1 MLERNCNILEINC
14 GHTNFSDYKK
24 DLLLMLSTP
33 LLMAWYY
40 YGERAVKLALFSVLL
55 SLALSFC
62 GDLLLKKKPV
72 FFSSSAAVTGLLI
85 VLMLP
90 ASVSFSFLAACV
102 AFAFFVCSLPFGN
115 RDKLPFVPAAG
126 ALAFA
131 CVCSEASVF
140 TYPSLVYPVT
150 AMSDPAF
157 VRGTSLASSLSLGNS
172 IYPGITS
179 VTKTLIGEHAGPMG
193 TTCALVLLA
202 TSIYFFVRHRNRFV
216 IFLGYVITSGVFAAL
231 FPRILTGSFN
241 SVIMELCSG
250 MLLFGGLF
258 LLTMPYCSPNK
269 LLPGF
274 VFGAIAGIMVM
285 LFRRVGIYEDSS
297 CFAILIMNA
306 LSPLFVKT
314 FGSAIKKA
322 KNMQFEAEKL

>member
-1 MLERNCNILEINC
+1 ML
-14 GHTNFSDYKK
+14 
-24 DLLLMLSTP
+24 LSP

-40 YGERAVKLALFSVLL
+40 YGERAVKLALVSVLL
-55 SLALSFC
+55 SLVFSFC

-72 FFSSSAAVTGLLI
+72 FFSPSATVTGIFI

-90 ASVSFSFLAACV
+90 ASVSFTFLAFCV

-131 CVCSEASVF
+131 SVCSETSVF

-157 VRGTSLASSLSLGNS
+157 VSGTSLAYSLSLGNS
-172 IYPGITS
+172 IYPGVTS
-179 VTKTLIGEHAGPMG
+179 VAKVLIGEHSGPMG
-193 TTCALVLLA
+193 ATCALVLLA
-202 TSIYFFVRHRNRFV
+202 TGIYLLVRRKSRFF
-216 IFLGYVITSGVFAAL
+216 IFLGYILSSGVFAAV

-250 MLLFGGLF
+250 TLIFGGLF
-258 LLTMPYCSPNK
+258 LLTMPYCSPGKN
-269 LLPGF
+269 LPGF
-274 VFGAIAGIMVM
+274 LFGVTAGIVVM
-285 LFRRVGIYEDSS
+285 LFRTVGIFEDST

-306 LSPLFVKT
+306 LSPLFSKDFDT
-314 FGSAIKKA
+314 QGIKNKSM
-322 KNMQFEAEKL
+322 KLEAENND